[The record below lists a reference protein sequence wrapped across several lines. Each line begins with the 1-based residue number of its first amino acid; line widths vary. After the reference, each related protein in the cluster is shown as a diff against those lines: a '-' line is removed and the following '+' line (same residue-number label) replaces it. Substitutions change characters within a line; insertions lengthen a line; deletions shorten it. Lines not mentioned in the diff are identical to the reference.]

1 MARRRLSGEFIIKIG
16 LVVLFLFYAWSFGS
30 GVDANGQMSEGS
42 CQIVQVTRGDTV
54 WSIAGRYV
62 GEKEDIRNLVIAI
75 KKLNNLGNDVAI
87 YPGQSLKVPV
97 KK

>member
-1 MARRRLSGEFIIKIG
+1 MARRRLSGEFLVKIG

-30 GVDANGQMSEGS
+30 GVDASGQISEGS
-42 CQIVQVTRGDTV
+42 FQTIQVARGDTV

-62 GEKEDIRNLVIAI
+62 GEKDDIRNVVIAI